1 MAVKTY
7 GKLLLTKEGDK
18 WIMERCEPHVSI
30 KLKALFNRIPKG
42 DIPPYNFENTPENC
56 HDLKWFM
63 QRYPLE
69 ISNRHKQL
77 MHSQSQRF
85 TNRINDLERLLLPE
99 HHPRPITLKD
109 GLVAREYQ
117 LRGCLVHLKSERMLN
132 GDDLGL
138 GKTLTGTLSFLD
150 PRCLPGLVVV
160 QTHLAFQ
167 WKSEIEKFTNLS
179 VYIIKGTKPYN
190 LPKADVYI
198 IRYSCLASWSDV
210 LAAHGFIKYT
220 IFDEIQEMRHEGT
233 NKYNAGQ
240 AISIAC
246 EYTQGLSASPIYNY
260 GDEIFNVMDLLKPGC
275 LGDRYDFLRE
285 WCTPIG
291 NGKYKVKDPSALG
304 TYLREK
310 FLMLR
315 RTRAEVGM
323 ELPQINKIVHT
334 VGYDSHE
341 VKKVE
346 DIAKALAMQVVRGS
360 FVERGQAAR
369 ELNIKLRQ
377 YTGLSKAREVA
388 TYVKMILETGE
399 PVVLAG
405 WHREVYS
412 IWQEE
417 LKDYNP
423 VLYTGSESP
432 KQKMDAFNK
441 FTSGETNLFIISLRS
456 GAGLD
461 GLQHRCK
468 LVVIGELDYSPKVH
482 DQLIGRVDRPGQED
496 QVTVIYLVSDWG
508 SDPPIINLLGLK
520 AAQSHGIIDP
530 MVQVQHQHTDESR
543 IKYIAEMFLKKQ
555 VG

>member
-7 GKLLLTKEGDK
+7 GKLLLDRNANEWVIEK
-18 WIMERCEPHVSI
+18 CEPHVSI
-30 KLKALFNRIPKG
+30 KLKAIFNRIPKG
-42 DIPPYNFENTPENC
+42 QSPPYKFDFTPENS
-56 HDLKWFM
+56 HDLKWFI

-69 ISNRHKQL
+69 ISKKDLSELHEGSHKY
-77 MHSQSQRF
+77 
-85 TNRINDLERLLLPE
+85 TNRINHLEQILLPQYSPKPMKLRE
-99 HHPRPITLKD
+99 GKE
-109 GLVAREYQ
+109 ARKYQ
-117 LRGCLVHLKSERMLN
+117 LTGCNIHLKTERMLN

-160 QTHLAFQ
+160 QPHLAFQ
-167 WKSEIEKFTNLS
+167 WKEEIEKFTELK
-179 VYIIKGTKPYN
+179 VYIIKGSKPYN

-198 IRYSCLASWSDV
+198 IRYSVLAKWSDV
-210 LAAHGFIKYT
+210 LSVNGFINYV
-220 IFDEIQEMRHEGT
+220 IFDEIQELRHEGT
-233 NKYNAGQ
+233 NKYDAAQ

-246 EYTQGLSASPIYNY
+246 QYAQGLSASPVYNY
-260 GDEIFNVMDLLKPGC
+260 GDEIFNVMNVLKPGC
-275 LGDRYDFLRE
+275 LGNRWDFLRE
-285 WCTPIG
+285 WAVPIG
-291 NGKYKVKDPSALG
+291 NGKHKVKDPPALG
-304 TYLREK
+304 TYLREN

-323 ELPQINKIVHT
+323 ELPPINKIVHT
-334 VGYDSHE
+334 VGYDSNE

-346 DIAKALAMQVVRGS
+346 DIAKQLAMQVLRGT

-388 TYVKMILETGE
+388 QYVKMILEAGE

-412 IWQEE
+412 IWLEE
-417 LKDYNP
+417 LAEYNP
-423 VLYTGSESP
+423 VLYTGSETP
-432 KQKMDAFNK
+432 KQKIDAFNK

-482 DQLIGRVDRPGQED
+482 DQLIGRVDRPGQGD
-496 QVTVIYLVSDWG
+496 QVTAIYLVSDWG

-530 MVQVQHQHTDESR
+530 LVQVQHQYTDEGY

-555 VG
+555 SA